1 MKSTGLMLLIL
12 GFASLMP
19 AQQPAGEQA
28 PAPATPPSSMKGSV
42 REELPPQPPPLKV
55 AQTNLV
61 EKATAPTYHDLYCGG
76 FITNQSISEKMYV
89 AAGWDTP
96 HQTKFSDRE
105 YIYLTGGGF
114 QEGATYYIVR
124 KLKDP
129 NRYEDFKGQTRAI
142 NAVGQPYA
150 DIGHVSIVRGGGV
163 RGETAIAVVD
173 FTCEPIVPGDVA
185 IPFVERTQPE
195 FRPTP
200 FDPYVPPNG
209 KLIAR
214 IVMGRDFDQFIGTGR
229 AVYLNVGA
237 QKGVK
242 VGDYFHAFRT
252 YPQTNED
259 QVDRISYQATTTE
272 DTQKKPPTF
281 AKGRLGELPR
291 RVLGDM
297 VVLNVTPTSATAM
310 VTFALQ
316 DIMVGDGVEM
326 FEPPPLPPPPAPV
339 ADMPPTINCTA
350 SPASVHSGEISTIT
364 CQAASPDNHPVQLAF
379 ATSSGKVTP
388 RENTAV
394 LDTASL
400 APGSVTVT
408 GTATDDRNLTASSP
422 ATVTVEAAAAAPG
435 PTSQQITFNRRSAR
449 VDNKAKAILDGV
461 ALQLQQQADS
471 TAVVVGHSDQGERK
485 SLAMQRAANVKTYLT
500 QGKGID
506 PKRIETRAGV
516 APGTMAEVW
525 VVPAGTTIP
534 AETAPSETTPP
545 AAQPET
551 TPQSQT
557 TPAAPQPETAP
568 QSQTTPAA
576 PQPETA
582 APAQTT
588 PPPQTP
594 PPPQQ

>member
-19 AQQPAGEQA
+19 LQQPAGGQGQ
-28 PAPATPPSSMKGSV
+28 APATPPSSLQGSV
-42 REELPPQPPPLKV
+42 REELPPPPPPPQV
-55 AQTNLV
+55 AQTNLS
-61 EKATAPTYHDLYCGG
+61 EKATAPTYYDLYCGG
-76 FITNQSISEKMYV
+76 FISNQAISEKMYV
-89 AAGWDTP
+89 TAGWETP
-96 HQTKFSDRE
+96 HQTKFADRE

-114 QEGATYYIVR
+114 QEGTTYAIVR

-129 NRYEDFKGQTRAI
+129 NRYEDFKGQGRAI
-142 NAVGQPYA
+142 SEVGQPYA
-150 DIGHVSIVRGGGV
+150 DIAHVSIVRGGV
-163 RGETAIAVVD
+163 RGPTAIAVVQ

-200 FDPYVPPNG
+200 FDPYVLPNG
-209 KLIAR
+209 KLTGR

-259 QVDRISYQATTTE
+259 QVDRISYQATTSE
-272 DTQKKPPTF
+272 DTQKNPPTF
-281 AKGRLGELPR
+281 PKSRLGELPR

-297 VVLNVTPTSATAM
+297 IVMNVTPSSATAM

-326 FEPPPLPPPPAPV
+326 FEPPPPPPPPAPV
-339 ADMPPTINCTA
+339 AAMPPTINCTA

-364 CQAASPDNHPVQLAF
+364 CQAASPDNHPMQLAF
-379 ATSSGKVTP
+379 ATSGGRVTP
-388 RENTAV
+388 RENSAV

-400 APGSVTVT
+400 APGPVTVT
-408 GTATDDRNLTASSP
+408 GTVTDDRNLTASSP
-422 ATVTVEAAAAAPG
+422 ATVTVEAAAAPPG
-435 PTSQQITFNRRSAR
+435 PTSQQITFNRGSAR
-449 VDNKAKAILDGV
+449 VDNRAKAILDGV
-461 ALQLQQQADS
+461 ALQLQQQADA
-471 TAVVVGHSDQGERK
+471 TAVVVGHSVKGERK
-485 SLAMQRAANVKTYLT
+485 SMAMQRAANVKTYLT

-516 APGTMAEVW
+516 APGTVAEVW
-525 VVPAGTTIP
+525 VVPAGATVP
-534 AETAPSETTPP
+534 ADTAPTP

-551 TPQSQT
+551 TP
-557 TPAAPQPETAP
+557 
-568 QSQTTPAA
+568 
-576 PQPETA
+576 
-582 APAQTT
+582 
-588 PPPQTP
+588 
-594 PPPQQ
+594 PPQQ